1 MLHDL
6 TRNWPTVAVDLFRL
20 CLWLAILSAIFVPLE
35 RLFALHPGK
44 VLRKGIGA
52 DLGYYFLSG
61 MVASLLLS
69 VPLGTLAWAAH
80 QLVPWRLR
88 MLVGHAPV
96 VARFGLALLAGEIGY
111 YWGHRLMHTVPLL
124 WRFHAIHH
132 SPEHIDFLVNS
143 RAHPLDLTFSRLCT
157 YVPIYALS
165 LGEPSGMG
173 GSSLPLAVALT
184 GTVWTY
190 FIHANVR
197 WRFGVLEWIVSTPRY
212 HHWHHALDPADRNY
226 SSLLPMLDRIFGT
239 LHLPAGR
246 LPAGHVPA
254 GLWPE
259 RYGIRGEV
267 PEAWSEQLVLP
278 LLGTFPLAQ
287 ARNEPPLEISLK
299 A

>member
-96 VARFGLALLAGEIGY
+96 IARFGLALLAGEIGY
-111 YWGHRLMHTVPLL
+111 YWGHRLSHEIPLL

-132 SPEHIDFLVNS
+132 SAEEIDWLVNS
-143 RAHPLDLTFSRLCT
+143 RAHPFDIIFVRLCGFI
-157 YVPIYALS
+157 PMYAL
-165 LGEPSGMG
+165 G
-173 GSSLPLAVALT
+173 LAQPENAAPCCSRVQPFRAARDFCFDGCT
-184 GTVWTY
+184 
-190 FIHANVR
+190 
-197 WRFGVLEWIVSTPRY
+197 
-212 HHWHHALDPADRNY
+212 ADRRE
-226 SSLLPMLDRIFGT
+226 SCG
-239 LHLPAGR
+239 
-246 LPAGHVPA
+246 VC
-254 GLWPE
+254 
-259 RYGIRGEV
+259 V
-267 PEAWSEQLVLP
+267 
-278 LLGTFPLAQ
+278 
-287 ARNEPPLEISLK
+287 
-299 A
+299 